1 MVAILFMGGRKLEK
15 LKISHRIQAPFP
27 SASSGSLTLGDLEDF
42 YPFRSEFEGAMNLN
56 GKLVFPMLPF

>member
-1 MVAILFMGGRKLEK
+1 MVAILSMGGRKLEK
-15 LKISHRIQAPFP
+15 LKISHRIQAPF
-27 SASSGSLTLGDLEDF
+27 SSSFSGNLSRGDFEIF